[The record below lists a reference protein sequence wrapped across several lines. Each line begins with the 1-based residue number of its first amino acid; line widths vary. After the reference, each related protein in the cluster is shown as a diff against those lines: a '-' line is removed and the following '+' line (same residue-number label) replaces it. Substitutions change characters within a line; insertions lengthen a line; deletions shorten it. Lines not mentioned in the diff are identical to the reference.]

1 MGNQEHRFNNKTVKI
16 ALLGLGTV
24 GTGIIKAIRLNADK
38 QIAAFG
44 ANIKITGILVKNK
57 QKSRSV
63 EVEPELLYDDYDQLV
78 SNRDCHVVIEV
89 MGGIEPAKSI
99 IIDSLLQ
106 KRHVITANKE
116 LMAKHGDE
124 LLELAGEQGVHLLYE
139 ASVGGGIPLLGTIS
153 QFLRFNEINS
163 ITGILNGTTN
173 YILTRMMA
181 GSMDY
186 GSALREAQ
194 LLGYAEADPT
204 SDVEGLDAMYKLM
217 IVSRLAWGIT
227 MQPEHITCR
236 GISSMTSQDIDNAKE
251 NNAKWKLIAS
261 AEKDQRGQLSLRVE
275 PQLISEEHPLYG
287 IDHEFN
293 AVTICGNIVGPITLS
308 GRGAGDMPTS
318 SAVLGDLSY
327 ALTHPVINSSLAM
340 TMKSKQIMHL

>member
-1 MGNQEHRFNNKTVKI
+1 MRNHETINI

-24 GTGIIKAIRLNADK
+24 GTGIIKALRLNADK
-38 QIAAFG
+38 QFDAFG
-44 ANIKITGILVKNK
+44 SNIEITGILVKNRL
-57 QKSRSV
+57 KSRSI
-63 EVEPELLYDDYDQLV
+63 EVQPELLYDNYEQLTTD
-78 SNRDCHVVIEV
+78 RDCHVVIEV

-99 IIDSLLQ
+99 ITDSLLQ

-124 LLELAGEQGVHLLYE
+124 LLELARENGVHLLYE
-139 ASVGGGIPLLGTIS
+139 ASVGGGIPLLGTMS
-153 QFLRFNEINS
+153 QFLRFNDINS

-181 GSMDY
+181 DSMDY

-217 IVSRLAWGIT
+217 ILSRLAWGT
-227 MQPEHITCR
+227 NVQTEHITCR
-236 GISSMTSQDIDNAKE
+236 GVTGMKTQDIDYAKE
-251 NNAKWKLIAS
+251 NHAKWKLIAS
-261 AEKDQRGQLSLRVE
+261 AEKDQWGQLSLSVGPE
-275 PQLISEEHPLYG
+275 LIPEGHPLYA
-287 IDHEFN
+287 IDNEFN
-293 AVTICGNIVGPITLS
+293 AVTLCGNIAGAITLS

-318 SAVLGDLSY
+318 SAILGDLSY
-327 ALTHPVINSSLAM
+327 ALTHPVITLPLSM
-340 TMKSKQIMHL
+340 TMKPKQIIHM